1 MDFALSPFPDPV
13 PLLEVSNLSVSF
25 HTRSGVYRAVTDVT
39 FSLEK
44 GEILGIVGE
53 SGSGKSVTCSSLLG
67 LIPQPPG
74 HIESGT
80 ALFDG
85 IDLLHCLPARLRA
98 IRGKRIAMIF
108 QDPMTSLN
116 PYLRISAQLIEPL
129 MIHENLSKA
138 DALARALTT
147 LETVGIPNAAQRIHA
162 YPHEFS
168 GGMRQRVMI
177 AMALITRPD
186 LLIADEPTTALDV
199 TIQAQIL
206 ELLKKLQR
214 ETGMAVI
221 FVTHDLA
228 VVSGLCDRVQVMYAG
243 RIVESADTR
252 TIFKSP
258 QHPYTKA
265 LQRCIPALQPKG
277 RPLYA
282 IPGMPPDLSKPITEA
297 ELLARFDLPTE
308 SADPSTTVTKPAL
321 GGPMIQIQ
329 DIKTHFPLE
338 SGFLIKQQT
347 GTVKAV
353 DEVSFEVRQGE
364 VLGLVGESGSGKSTL
379 ARTIMQLIPP
389 TAGTVIL
396 GGKNLTHGSTD
407 ELKAARREL
416 QMVFQDPFAS
426 LNPRLTVFAALAEP
440 LRVHRI
446 VPEDQVAARVTRLM
460 AQVGLAPASVGKYPH
475 EFSGGQR
482 QRIAIARALALEPKV
497 IIADEP
503 VSALDVSI
511 QAQILNLLA
520 GLVREMNLTMIFI
533 AHDLSVV
540 KHISDRIAV
549 MHQGK
554 IVELG
559 SALDIMERPQHPYT
573 QTLIS
578 AIPRIEA

>member
-1 MDFALSPFPDPV
+1 M
-13 PLLEVSNLSVSF
+13 PLLEVTHLRISF
-25 HTRSGVYRAVTDVT
+25 HTRSGVYRAVNDVS
-39 FSLEK
+39 FVLEK

-74 HIESGT
+74 CIEGGT
-80 ALFDG
+80 ALLDG
-85 IDLLHCLPARLRA
+85 VDLLNCPPTQLRS
-98 IRGKRIAMIF
+98 IRGRRIAMIF

-116 PYLRISAQLIEPL
+116 PYLRISEQLIEPL
-129 MIHENLSKA
+129 LIHEKISRTE
-138 DALARALTT
+138 ALARALTM
-147 LETVGIPNAAQRIHA
+147 LESVGITDAARRLHA

-177 AMALITRPD
+177 AMALITKPD
-186 LLIADEPTTALDV
+186 ILIADEPTTALDV
-199 TIQAQIL
+199 TVQAQIL

-214 ETGMAVI
+214 ETGMAII

-228 VVSGLCDRVQVMYAG
+228 VVAGFCDRVQVMYAG

-252 TIFKSP
+252 TLFKNP
-258 QHPYTKA
+258 QHPYTRA

-277 RPLYA
+277 QALYA
-282 IPGMPPDLSKPITEA
+282 IPGMPPDLSKPINEA
-297 ELLARFDLPTE
+297 ELLARFALPNETADLMASKPR
-308 SADPSTTVTKPAL
+308 PAL
-321 GGPMIQIQ
+321 GAPMIQV
-329 DIKTHFPLE
+329 KELTTSFPIE
-338 SGFLIKQQT
+338 SGFLFKT
-347 GTVKAV
+347 RNGAVNAV
-353 DEVSFEVRQGE
+353 DDVSFDVRQGE

-379 ARTIMQLIPP
+379 ARTIMHLVPSSS
-389 TAGTVIL
+389 GTVIL
-396 GGKNLTHGSTD
+396 GGKNLTQASTD
-407 ELKAARREL
+407 ELQAARRDL

-426 LNPRLTVFAALAEP
+426 LNPRLTVFATLAEP
-440 LRVHRI
+440 LLVHVI
-446 VPEDQVAARVTRLM
+446 VPPDQVAARVTRLM
-460 AQVGLAPASVGKYPH
+460 SQVGLAPRDAGKYPH

-549 MHQGK
+549 MYQGK
-554 IVELG
+554 IVEIG
-559 SALDIMERPQHPYT
+559 PALDIMERPQHPYT
-573 QTLIS
+573 KSLIS
-578 AIPRIEA
+578 AIPQIEI

>member
-1 MDFALSPFPDPV
+1 M
-13 PLLEVSNLSVSF
+13 PLLEVTDLRTYF
-25 HTRSGVYRAVTDVT
+25 HTRRGVYRAVDGVS
-39 FSLEK
+39 FALEK
-44 GEILGIVGE
+44 GETLGIVGE
-53 SGSGKSVTCSSLLG
+53 SGSGKSVTCATLLG

-74 HIESGT
+74 RIESGT
-80 ALFDG
+80 ARFAG
-85 IDLLHCLPARLRA
+85 TDLLHCSAAELRA

-116 PYLRISAQLIEPL
+116 PYLRIADQLIEPL
-129 MIHENLSKA
+129 LIHERISRA
-138 DALARALTT
+138 GALARGLAM
-147 LETVGIPNAAQRIHA
+147 LEAVGIPDAARRLHS

-177 AMALITRPD
+177 AMALITKPD

-199 TIQAQIL
+199 TVQAQIL

-214 ETGMAVI
+214 ELGMAVI

-243 RIVESADTR
+243 RIVESAETR
-252 TIFKSP
+252 TLFRAP
-258 QHPYTKA
+258 QHPYTRA
-265 LQRCIPALQPKG
+265 LQRCIPALQEKG
-277 RPLYA
+277 RELFS
-282 IPGMPPDLSKPITEA
+282 IPGLPPDLSKPFTDA
-297 ELLARFDLPTE
+297 ELLKRFDLPE
-308 SADPSTTVTKPAL
+308 EKAPAAPAHAI
-321 GGPMIQIQ
+321 GREATIEVR
-329 DIKTHFPLE
+329 DVRTYFPIE
-338 SGFLIKQQT
+338 SGFLIKRQT

-353 DEVSFEVRQGE
+353 DGVSFEVRRGE

-379 ARTIMQLIPP
+379 SRSIMQLVPA
-389 TAGTVIL
+389 TAGTVMVS
-396 GGKNLTHGSTD
+396 GRNLTTASAA
-407 ELKAARREL
+407 ELKAARRDL

-426 LNPRLTVFAALAEP
+426 LNPRLTVYAALAEP
-440 LRVHRI
+440 LLVHGI
-446 VPEDQVAARVTRLM
+446 VPPGRVPERVARLM
-460 AQVGLAPASVGKYPH
+460 EQVGLAPRFMQKYPH

-482 QRIAIARALALEPKV
+482 QRIAIARALALEPRV

-520 GLVREMNLTMIFI
+520 GLVRSMNLTMIFI

-549 MHQGK
+549 MYQGR

-559 SALDIMERPQHPYT
+559 DAREVMERPQHPYT
-573 QTLIS
+573 RALIS
-578 AIPRIEA
+578 AIPRVDFSPRPPTPATP